1 MQVLQAGTWIPRCWL
16 KQMNSYFKF
25 SGPPLEAYTSPVPKT
40 RTCIPNLHNYFG
52 CLCSEGRCRVCF
64 CKYRVYSD
72 DTEPEISSH
81 SLPSAALPS
90 ANPGRAAKEGLLCQQ
105 EVLYVLEN
113 ANVGHLAATL
123 RLSGMVDMKKEIGLF
138 SACLRGKNP

>member
-1 MQVLQAGTWIPRCWL
+1 MDPSMLAEADEFLLQVFWA
-16 KQMNSYFKF
+16 S
-25 SGPPLEAYTSPVPKT
+25 SGGVYLSPVPKT

-113 ANVGHLAATL
+113 TNVGHLAATL